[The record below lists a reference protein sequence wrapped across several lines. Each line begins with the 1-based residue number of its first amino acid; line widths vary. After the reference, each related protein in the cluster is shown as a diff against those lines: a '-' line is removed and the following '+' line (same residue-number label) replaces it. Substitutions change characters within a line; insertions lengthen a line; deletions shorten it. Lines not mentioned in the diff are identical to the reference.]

1 MKKRKVNWYLDYWTK
16 RSSWNDENAID
27 YRLSDVQEEDLED
40 IALAN
45 FIENYK
51 SKLMRKIL

>member
-1 MKKRKVNWYLDYWTK
+1 M
-16 RSSWNDENAID
+16 
-27 YRLSDVQEEDLED
+27 DVQEEDDED

-51 SKLMRKIL
+51 MQVDEKKIPKK